1 MSPPRWLG
9 VHREVRATCSST
21 SDVAAALAR
30 AGAPSGTTVVADAQ
44 TAGRGRAGRA
54 WASPDGAGLYV
65 SMIVRLA
72 LAPRDVPPITLAVG
86 IGACDALR
94 AFGVPCVLKWPNDL
108 VVRRPDGLRKLG
120 GILAETS
127 TEAGRVDAVIVGI
140 GVNLDF
146 GAAPPA
152 ELTGVATSIADERG
166 RAGQAPVAPPR
177 AAVLD
182 RLCAEL
188 EPWLERYVA
197 GGVAAIAPAWTERA
211 DRAGWVRATIG
222 GAVVHGHPDG
232 LDPDGALRVIDAT
245 GRVHRVL
252 AGDVV
257 EATPELN
264 LAPAPASV
272 TVSP

>member
-1 MSPPRWLG
+1 MTARWLG
-9 VHREVRATCSST
+9 AQRERRAACGST
-21 SDVAAALAR
+21 NDVAAALAR
-30 AGAPSGTTVVADAQ
+30 AGAPSGTVVIADAQ

-54 WASPDGAGLYV
+54 WASPDGAGLYA
-65 SMIVRLA
+65 SFIVRLA

-86 IGACDALR
+86 VAACDAAR
-94 AFGVPCVLKWPNDL
+94 ALGAPCALKWPNDL

-120 GILAETS
+120 GILTETA
-127 TEAGRVDAVIVGI
+127 TEGGRLDAVVIGI
-140 GVNLDF
+140 GMNLGF

-152 ELTGVATSIADERG
+152 ELTGIATSISDERG
-166 RAGQAPVAPPR
+166 RAGQPAIAPDRDLA
-177 AAVLD
+177 LD

-197 GGVAAIAPAWTERA
+197 GGVAAIATAWTERA
-211 DRAGWVRATIG
+211 DRAGRVRATVG
-222 GAVVHGHPDG
+222 GATVLGHPDG
-232 LDPDGALRVIDAT
+232 LDPDGALRVIEDT

-257 EATPELN
+257 EVLPELN
-264 LAPAPASV
+264 LVPAPASV

>member
-9 VHREVRATCSST
+9 IHREFRAACGST
-21 SDVAAALAR
+21 NDVAQALAR
-30 AGAPSGTTVVADAQ
+30 VGAPSGTVVYAAAQ

-72 LAPRDVPPITLAVG
+72 LVPRDIPPITLAVG
-86 IGACDALR
+86 IAACDVARALG
-94 AFGVPCVLKWPNDL
+94 APCVLKWPNDL
-108 VVRRPDGLRKLG
+108 VVRRPDGMRKLG
-120 GILAETS
+120 GILTETT
-127 TEAGRVDAVIVGI
+127 TEGGRLDAVVIGI
-140 GVNLDF
+140 GMNLGF

-152 ELTGVATSIADERG
+152 ELTGVATSIADELG
-166 RAGQAPVAPPR
+166 RAGQPAIAPDR
-177 AAVLD
+177 EAVLD

-197 GGVAAIAPAWTERA
+197 GGVPAIAPAWTERA
-211 DRAGWVRATIG
+211 DRAGRVRATIG
-222 GAVVHGHPDG
+222 GATVLGRPDG
-232 LDPDGALRVIDAT
+232 LDADGALRVIDDT
-245 GRVHRVL
+245 GRVHRIL

-264 LAPAPASV
+264 LVPAPASV